1 VDPTELGE
9 TALPGWRGKVAAG
22 IARPVSHRTGV
33 EERKLRAAI
42 GVLFFV
48 LSVYYVGATAR
59 RALLRARG

>member
-1 VDPTELGE
+1 MDPTELGE

-33 EERKLRAAI
+33 EERKLRAI